1 MPEQIPGAFALTCLW
16 LPDDRCG
23 SAAIGMAAHP
33 VNGVIPICKYH
44 ADISR
49 VALIK
54 PRKDH

>member
-1 MPEQIPGAFALTCLW
+1 MPEDFELTCLW

-23 SAAIGMAAHP
+23 STAIGMAPHP
-33 VNGVIPICKYH
+33 TEGVIPICKYH
-44 ADISR
+44 ADIAH